1 MFVASLQST
10 KAKGAVFVVSLYVLT
25 LLLFVASLQS
35 FFFLTKYLS
44 QRSTCIALVFR
55 ACVVCLVFVVSLYT
69 VIFSVRVIFIFINIR
84 EHLHS
89 LGVPRVLLLLDHLF
103 VYMYIYMI

>member
-25 LLLFVASLQS
+25 FLLFVASLQS
-35 FFFLTKYLS
+35 FFFDKVLKPKEHL
-44 QRSTCIALVFR
+44 FR

>member
-25 LLLFVASLQS
+25 FLLFVASLQS
-35 FFFLTKYLS
+35 FFFFDKVLKPK
-44 QRSTCIALVFR
+44 
-55 ACVVCLVFVVSLYT
+55 
-69 VIFSVRVIFIFINIR
+69 

-89 LGVPRVLLLLDHLF
+89 LGVPRVCSVF
-103 VYMYIYMI
+103 SVRGIFIYSNI